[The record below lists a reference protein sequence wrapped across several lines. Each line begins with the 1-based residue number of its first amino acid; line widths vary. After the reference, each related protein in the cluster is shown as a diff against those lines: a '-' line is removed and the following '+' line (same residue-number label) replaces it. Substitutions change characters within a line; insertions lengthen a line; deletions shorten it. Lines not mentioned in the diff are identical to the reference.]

1 MTEKRGL
8 IPILVIATVVI
19 FVGLVWAISTFLPL
33 NLAAA
38 PSPTFTAN
46 APRVAVNCT
55 SPIGYWKQHPG
66 LYPVQVVIGGQVYK
80 AGDVGKL
87 FSGETEDLPAKL
99 QAQLTAAY
107 LNILS
112 GADQSY
118 IETTIFEAYGWLVQH
133 PAKSQVSGA
142 VQEEGTRLFNLLE
155 AYNLGMTGVKACE
168 VASAYRLTE
177 MNTIT
182 EPPTTT
188 FTITPSPTGTPT
200 ASETPM
206 PTEITATTTYEF
218 ITPTRAP
225 TRTTQPPIQYPTNT
239 AVPPTQAPAPTNT
252 SAPTVAP
259 TKTPIPPA
267 PTYTLPPLPIPTN
280 TLPPPP

>member
-19 FVGLVWAISTFLPL
+19 FVGLVWAISTYLPL

-46 APRVAVNCT
+46 APRVAANCT
-55 SPIGYWKQHPG
+55 SPIGYWRQHPG
-66 LYPVQVVIGGQVYK
+66 LYPAQVVIGGQVYQ
-80 AGDVGKL
+80 AGDLGKL
-87 FSGETEDLPAKL
+87 FSSQTEDLPAKL
-99 QAQLTAAY
+99 QAQLTASY

-133 PAKSQVSGA
+133 PAGSEVSGA

-155 AYNLGMTGVKACE
+155 AYNLGMTGVEACE
-168 VASAYRLTE
+168 AAAAYRLTE
-177 MNTIT
+177 LITIADTPTIT
-182 EPPTTT
+182 V
-188 FTITPSPTGTPT
+188 TPSPTGTPT
-200 ASETPM
+200 ASETPTS
-206 PTEITATTTYEF
+206 TEITATVTNAS
-218 ITPTRAP
+218 ILPTRAA
-225 TRTTQPPIQYPTNT
+225 TRTNVPPSQNPTSPP
-239 AVPPTQAPAPTNT
+239 VEPTQAPAPTNT
-252 SAPTVAP
+252 PAPTAAP
-259 TKTPIPPA
+259 TNTPVPPA

-280 TLPPPP
+280 TLPPP